1 MRKKTGKENFRK
13 RKERSKERQTEKR
26 MIKNE
31 IDNRRGY
38 NARVSRENAVRR
50 IIEIMKRKVNTCQ
63 GFAKCIK
70 DR

>member
-31 IDNRRGY
+31 I
-38 NARVSRENAVRR
+38 
-50 IIEIMKRKVNTCQ
+50 IIEEGTTHEYPERMRFV
-63 GFAKCIK
+63 A
-70 DR
+70 